1 MTDRTSPAYQR
12 ALAYPQIFVPADQL
26 YGPVPPDDLPIKSR
40 HVPLYARVISNVATF
55 VVCVAYLGFL
65 VWVGI
70 NHGGNGAGGGAST
83 DDMAD
88 AAAVILAGALALIVC
103 LVIGLCVAALFPR
116 SAK

>member
-1 MTDRTSPAYQR
+1 MTDRCSPDYQR
-12 ALAYPQIFVPADQL
+12 AIAYPRVNSAPTYPDAL
-26 YGPVPPDDLPIKSR
+26 PPDDLPIRSR

-70 NHGGNGAGGGAST
+70 NHGGNGSGSDGGTG
-83 DDMAD
+83 DMAD

>member
-1 MTDRTSPAYQR
+1 MSRCMRGSSP
-12 ALAYPQIFVPADQL
+12 
-26 YGPVPPDDLPIKSR
+26 
-40 HVPLYARVISNVATF
+40 TF

-70 NHGGNGAGGGAST
+70 NHGGNGSGSDGGTG
-83 DDMAD
+83 DMAD